1 MSLKLPTRIGPYT
14 VTELIGA
21 GGMAEVYKAFRYG
34 VDDFERPV
42 AIKRILPNYAEDQS
56 FITMFQAEAKLAGQ
70 LHHGNIAQI
79 YNLGRHEDTFY
90 MAIEYVVG
98 KDVGFLLE
106 SAQKAG
112 QHLPLPVVCE
122 IISRV
127 CEGLDYAHR
136 KRGPDGAPLKIIHRD
151 ISPPNILV
159 SFEGQVKVIDFGL
172 AKAASAASFTQ
183 AGMIKGK
190 LAYLSPEQV
199 RAQPLDPR
207 SDIFAIGIVFWE
219 LITTR
224 RLFRRESD
232 LDTFDAVRR
241 CEIPPPSQIRPE
253 VPPELEE
260 VMMRALEVDRKHRFD
275 SAASMRQHLE
285 QVRFVHGLQCRR
297 EALGDWLRQ
306 LAASR

>member
-1 MSLKLPTRIGPYT
+1 MTSCILNFELHDTVNLDNDEEDFDDESYENDLDKDEAARLIARIGEALY
-14 VTELIGA
+14 
-21 GGMAEVYKAFRYG
+21 
-34 VDDFERPV
+34 V
-42 AIKRILPNYAEDQS
+42 AH
-56 FITMFQAEAKLAGQ
+56 QAE
-70 LHHGNIAQI
+70 
-79 YNLGRHEDTFY
+79 
-90 MAIEYVVG
+90 
-98 KDVGFLLE
+98 
-106 SAQKAG
+106 
-112 QHLPLPVVCE
+112 
-122 IISRV
+122 
-127 CEGLDYAHR
+127 
-136 KRGPDGAPLKIIHRD
+136 IIHRD

-219 LITTR
+219 LVTSR
-224 RLFRRESD
+224 RLFRRDTD

-241 CEIPPPSQIRPE
+241 CEITPPAQIRAD
-253 VPPELEE
+253 VPRELEE
-260 VMMRALEVDRKHRFD
+260 VMMRALEVERNHRFD

-306 LAASR
+306 LAATR